1 MKNNIV
7 NKFIENSQNNNK
19 IALIYKN
26 KKISYDNLLKDIFKM
41 INLFKS
47 HNLKPNDK
55 VLLFIIPSYNFYL
68 CMLASIYYGLN
79 IIVIDSF
86 SDKKKV
92 SKLVN
97 MVDVMLGFV
106 DNKSRF
112 LKFILPK

>member
-79 IIVIDSF
+79 IIVPLSF
-86 SDKKKV
+86 KQSYILKLNSSVLRTLIYSKISDK
-92 SKLVN
+92 
-97 MVDVMLGFV
+97 
-106 DNKSRF
+106 
-112 LKFILPK
+112 FI

>member
-47 HNLKPNDK
+47 YNLKPNVQRD
-55 VLLFIIPSYNFYL
+55 IG
-68 CMLASIYYGLN
+68 CTREG
-79 IIVIDSF
+79 
-86 SDKKKV
+86 
-92 SKLVN
+92 
-97 MVDVMLGFV
+97 G
-106 DNKSRF
+106 
-112 LKFILPK
+112 